1 MTDIEHRLRTSDVQI
16 DSRGTL
22 YPRVNCKPSPT
33 AICGNSTLT
42 LDDCGISNQDL
53 FQLVDD
59 GSFGGQVDLDWTPNP
74 GVGLSDAILTVE
86 DDLGQSASCKT
97 TLDITAPLCVRP
109 SDGSVVERVL
119 ATSVDGDSTAIGVL
133 FDVQSA
139 DETILMKGLDLNI
152 NTADVVA
159 VEVWGREG
167 SYIEWDDGNWELL
180 MTANVS
186 GRGPQNLTPLGFF
199 AEPVVI
205 DPNTTRGFYAT
216 LTGVDSAILYSDAG
230 IASQW
235 RSGNSDLRVV
245 NSAPVNI
252 YPLNHS
258 YTESFWNQSI
268 PNIALRYTAGM
279 ASVFVTISHDFWPS
293 ETGWRLQRV
302 VGDDADDFELIFDVP
317 SSPAAANADYTWE
330 VLLLPG
336 TYTLQLFDIF
346 GDGIT
351 DGRYQLSYQ
360 STGGYVV
367 FYDSDLSPE
376 GTTFTTQ
383 SKLVWFNVENDQS
396 MTTSKWQ
403 MATRYYYLEHA
414 CLTQFYNFVA
424 FTSSVTQSANKCV
437 DTQQELTT
445 GLTAN
450 SWSQYSNDGF
460 VFEVQAKSS
469 PAFILSFDVHLS
481 VASRVTIAVLT
492 KNGSYLRTSSLLEDD
507 EWTPV
512 MKTTVSSNG
521 RGILAPIECLDVPV
535 VVASNSTQSFLVTVL
550 DSNTDLVGRYR
561 SDYSSHTQDANLQIL
576 SGG

>member
-1 MTDIEHRLRTSDVQI
+1 MTDIELRLRTSDVQI

-22 YPRVNCKPSPT
+22 FPRVNCKPSPT

-230 IASQW
+230 TISQW

-245 NSAPVNI
+245 NSAPVDI
-252 YPLNHS
+252 YPLNQS

-302 VGDDADDFELIFDVP
+302 VGMTLMILSLFLTCRHP
-317 SSPAAANADYTWE
+317 Q
-330 VLLLPG
+330 LLPMQI
-336 TYTLQLFDIF
+336 TL
-346 GDGIT
+346 
-351 DGRYQLSYQ
+351 GRCCCFLEPIHCNCSIYSVMA
-360 STGGYVV
+360 S
-367 FYDSDLSPE
+367 
-376 GTTFTTQ
+376 
-383 SKLVWFNVENDQS
+383 
-396 MTTSKWQ
+396 Q
-403 MATRYYYLEHA
+403 M
-414 CLTQFYNFVA
+414 
-424 FTSSVTQSANKCV
+424 V
-437 DTQQELTT
+437 DT
-445 GLTAN
+445 
-450 SWSQYSNDGF
+450 
-460 VFEVQAKSS
+460 
-469 PAFILSFDVHLS
+469 SFRTNQRPGMLFSMIAISHRK
-481 VASRVTIAVLT
+481 ARHSR
-492 KNGSYLRTSSLLEDD
+492 R
-507 EWTPV
+507 
-512 MKTTVSSNG
+512 
-521 RGILAPIECLDVPV
+521 R
-535 VVASNSTQSFLVTVL
+535 
-550 DSNTDLVGRYR
+550 
-561 SDYSSHTQDANLQIL
+561 ANLCGSTLRMISQ
-576 SGG
+576 